1 VPTTMDAGRDEP
13 SIAVRR
19 SRPLSVTL
27 LALGVL
33 TLAGI
38 NLLRF
43 VVSLQQ
49 WSFLSEILSVSPL
62 YLAGSGL
69 VWALVGLTLALGI
82 WFGRRWSVLGAWL
95 AGLAYSLYFWL
106 DRLLVAAGGVGSNWL
121 FALELNLFLLV
132 LMYVCL
138 ANRKAKDFFGDKH
151 DGKPE
156 D

>member
-1 VPTTMDAGRDEP
+1 MALGQDNP

-33 TLAGI
+33 TVAGI

-49 WSFLSEILSVSPL
+49 WNFLEEILSVSPL

-69 VWALVGLTLALGI
+69 VWSLVGLALALGL
-82 WFGRRWSVLGAWL
+82 WFGKRWSVPGAWL
-95 AGLAYSLYFWL
+95 TGLAYSLYFWL

-121 FALELNLFLLV
+121 FVLVLNLLLLV
-132 LMYVCL
+132 LMYACL

-151 DGKPE
+151 DREPE
-156 D
+156 G